1 MKKIISA
8 LLTLVLALGVLTS
21 CNGGVADLSA
31 FDACYASSDPDKIV
45 VVSTQAF
52 DTMALENRTVITKGK
67 IGDIDAATMTVKGEK
82 MRSVED
88 GSGQL
93 VLGPVEEID
102 ITKWYRSDM
111 GVSEDKGE
119 TWDAK
124 AASFVPEKGDLAL
137 KLDPTVLENV
147 VIDGNKLTFVV
158 KPENSAKVF
167 GNLEGI
173 ESDINVEILTD
184 GAVVTN
190 VRVSWVVPYN
200 GATSVEKTTVTIN
213 TTYYYDLQQLD
224 M

>member
-1 MKKIISA
+1 M
-8 LLTLVLALGVLTS
+8 
-21 CNGGVADLSA
+21 
-31 FDACYASSDPDKIV
+31 IV
-45 VVSTQAF
+45 KYN
-52 DTMALENRTVITKGK
+52 D
-67 IGDIDAATMTVKGEK
+67 
-82 MRSVED
+82 
-88 GSGQL
+88 
-93 VLGPVEEID
+93 
-102 ITKWYRSDM
+102 
-111 GVSEDKGE
+111 
-119 TWDAK
+119 
-124 AASFVPEKGDLAL
+124 
-137 KLDPTVLENV
+137 
-147 VIDGNKLTFVV
+147 FVV